1 MDDVKRIWATVPA
14 ADAAALEL
22 VAVARGLRSSDLLRE
37 AVSAMIGA
45 PAQGGDA
52 SLALVLARLDQ
63 AAARLE
69 ALTATAESH
78 TMSTRI
84 ALDLAYGA
92 ETQRDM
98 IHHALTDIAMAIGV
112 VAGSIEPMDSGGPF

>member
-14 ADAAALEL
+14 ADAEALER

-69 ALTATAESH
+69 TLTATAESH

-98 IHHALTDIAMAIGV
+98 IHDALTDIAMAIGV